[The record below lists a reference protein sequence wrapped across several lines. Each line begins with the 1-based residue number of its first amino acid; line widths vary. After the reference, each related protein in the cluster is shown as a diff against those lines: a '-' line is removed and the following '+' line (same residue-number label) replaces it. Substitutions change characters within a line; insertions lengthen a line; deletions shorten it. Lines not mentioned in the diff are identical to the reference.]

1 MYGFKMAQNRDDKA
15 LRQKLT
21 LQLAGKASDTSKA
34 KARALAY
41 EEQGLIDLNQEKPSL
56 VYSGKDTIL
65 SACGKM
71 RSMSDKIAN
80 GMKLDSGDRYHG
92 GEFVPLDI
100 TQATTPQ
107 HLVNAPKFAKPRKAS
122 PFKKEKVKPVIV
134 RIVSHA

>member
-1 MYGFKMAQNRDDKA
+1 MAQNRDDRP

-41 EEQGLIDLNQEKPSL
+41 ETGLIDHNQEKPSL

-65 SACGKM
+65 SDEGKM

-122 PFKKEKVKPVIV
+122 PFKKVKAAPIIV
-134 RIVSHA
+134 RI

>member
-1 MYGFKMAQNRDDKA
+1 MAQNRDDKV

-41 EEQGLIDLNQEKPSL
+41 ETGLINHNQEKPSL

-65 SACGKM
+65 SDEGKM

-80 GMKLDSGDRYHG
+80 GMKLDGGDRYHG

-100 TQATTPQ
+100 AEATTPQ